1 METRE
6 QLYTLIKGVL
16 YDNKDVVYSP
26 QEMRDVM
33 ALSRQQGVSGIAF
46 EGFLKGKDAWPRD
59 RVNEYEMLK
68 LEWLGDTSEVVNAYQ
83 VLTTVENYISDKLKA
98 EGIKALVLKGS
109 AYAKYYDTPEF
120 RQYGDIDIYSPTEFE
135 RMDAIL
141 KEIGEGYDLECY
153 RHSHCVVKGITI
165 ENHIYLTDARWKKKW
180 MPLEQF
186 LAKEAEEYISSV
198 DNVGLFTPDD
208 TFAVIFYLY
217 HTLAH
222 LAYEHINVRFLLD
235 WYYLL
240 THSENLNELVLAE
253 KMQEFGLVRIAGIV
267 TALCIKRLELKDEV
281 IPECLLE
288 AAKQVKPEL
297 LDKVETDM
305 FDTTH
310 EGFSTNSLR
319 DRIKRIFTFYHYK
332 WKITDVLGMSFVGFI
347 WSKVAA
353 ILKWNQ

>member
-1 METRE
+1 MKTRE
-6 QLYTLIKGVL
+6 QLYTLIKSVL
-16 YDNKDVVYSP
+16 YDKTDAVFSP
-26 QEMRDVM
+26 QKTRDVM
-33 ALSRQQGVSGIAF
+33 VLSRQQGVSAIAF
-46 EGFLKGKDAWPRD
+46 EGFLKGKDAWPKD
-59 RVNEYEMLK
+59 KVKEYEALK
-68 LEWLGDTSEVVNAYQ
+68 LEWLGDTYAVVNSYQ
-83 VLTTVENYISDKLKA
+83 VLTTVEKYISDKLKEA
-98 EGIKALVLKGS
+98 GIKALVLKGS

-135 RMDAIL
+135 RIDAIL
-141 KEIGEGYDLECY
+141 KEIGERYDLECY
-153 RHSHCVVKGITI
+153 RHSHCAVKGITI
-165 ENHIYLTDARWKKKW
+165 ENHIYLTDARWKKRW
-180 MPLEQF
+180 MPLERF
-186 LAKEAEEYISSV
+186 LARDAEEYISGV
-198 DNVGLFTPDD
+198 DKMGLFTPDD

-240 THSENLNELVLAE
+240 MHSENLDEQVLAE

-267 TALCIKRLELKDEV
+267 TALCIKRLELKEEV
-281 IPECLLE
+281 IPECLSD
-288 AAKQVKPEL
+288 AAKRVKPEL
-297 LDKVETDM
+297 LDKVEADM

-319 DRIKRIFTFYHYK
+319 DRIKRIFTFYRYR

>member
-33 ALSRQQGVSGIAF
+33 ALSRQQGVSAIAF

-59 RVNEYEMLK
+59 RVNGYEMLK
-68 LEWLGDTSEVVNAYQ
+68 LEWLGDTYAVVNAYQ

-135 RMDAIL
+135 RIDAIL

-186 LAKEAEEYISSV
+186 LAKEAEEYISSA

-240 THSENLNELVLAE
+240 THSENLNEQVLAE
-253 KMQEFGLVRIAGIV
+253 KMREFGLAKIAGIA
-267 TALCIKRLELKDEV
+267 TALCMKWLDLKEEV

-297 LDKVETDM
+297 LVKVVEDM

-319 DRIKRIFTFYHYK
+319 DRVRRIFTFYRYR

-347 WSKVAA
+347 WSKVVA

>member
-1 METRE
+1 M
-6 QLYTLIKGVL
+6 
-16 YDNKDVVYSP
+16 KD
-26 QEMRDVM
+26 
-33 ALSRQQGVSGIAF
+33 
-46 EGFLKGKDAWPRD
+46 
-59 RVNEYEMLK
+59 YEALK
-68 LEWLGDTSEVVNAYQ
+68 LEWLGDTYAVVNSYQ
-83 VLTTVENYISDKLKA
+83 VLTTVEKYISDKLK
-98 EGIKALVLKGS
+98 EVGIKALVLKGS

-135 RMDAIL
+135 RIDAIL
-141 KEIGEGYDLECY
+141 KEIGEHYDLECY

-180 MPLEQF
+180 MPLEEY
-186 LAKEAEEYISSV
+186 LAKEAKDYISRT
-198 DNVGLFTPDD
+198 DKVGLFTPDD
-208 TFAVIFYLY
+208 TFAATFYLY
-217 HTLAH
+217 HALAH

-240 THSENLNELVLAE
+240 THSENLNEQVLAE
-253 KMQEFGLVRIAGIV
+253 KMREFGLAKIAGIA
-267 TALCIKRLELKDEV
+267 TALCMKWLDLKEEV
-281 IPECLLE
+281 IPECLLK

-297 LDKVETDM
+297 LVKVEEDM

-319 DRIKRIFTFYHYK
+319 DRVRRIFTFYRYR